1 MDRNTVV
8 GLVVIFIILIGFSYI
23 NRPSQEQMEEARRK
37 RDSIALVE
45 AREDKLQEE
54 LQRENQQKD
63 IENVENAED
72 AEPIL
77 NNNDDSGEPTG
88 TFSQAKNGEKEL
100 VTLENDLL
108 KINVST
114 LGGSVYSVEVK
125 DYETYSG
132 DPLILYANDSNVFGL
147 QFWGEN
153 KNVET
158 HKLFFEP
165 DRQES
170 NIRVKPGDNPQ
181 TLRMRLSAG
190 EDSYIDYVYT
200 IHPESYMI
208 DFGIELNNMND
219 IISGRPGSIDLLW
232 DVILPQL
239 EKNGEKESEYTTIA
253 YQLSNGDF
261 EELSSRSDEASEDV
275 TTRINWIGY
284 KQQFFSTFLV
294 HEENFLNAKF
304 NSNIVEDGKHT
315 RSFSSRIAVPYSGE
329 ETESHDMKMYFGPNH
344 FNTLKEYDYSFEE
357 VVPLGSWIIKW
368 INQYVIIFVFDLLNK
383 FINSYGLIIL
393 LLTILIKIVLFP
405 LTYKSYLS
413 QAKMRVLK
421 PQIDEIGKKYPKKE
435 DAMKKQQAVM
445 GLYKKVGVSPL
456 GGCLPMLIQ
465 FPILIAMF
473 RFFPASFELR
483 QESFLWAE
491 DLSTYDS
498 ILDLPFTIPY
508 YGDHVSLF
516 TLLMAG
522 ALFLTSKTSTAQ
534 MDTNAQMP
542 GMKYMMLY
550 MMPLMLLF
558 FFNSYSAGL
567 SYYYFLSNIITFGQ
581 TMLIRKT
588 VDDEAIL
595 KKLTENAKKP
605 QTKSKFQ
612 AKIEE
617 MAKQKQQQKRG
628 KR

>member
-23 NRPSQEQMEEARRK
+23 NRPSQEQMEEERRK

-63 IENVENAED
+63 IENAEKAED
-72 AEPIL
+72 AELIL
-77 NNNDDSGEPTG
+77 NNNDDSDEPTG
-88 TFSQAKNGEKEL
+88 TFIQAKNGEKEL
-100 VTLENDLL
+100 VALENDLL

-294 HEENFLNAKF
+294 HDDNFLNAKF
-304 NSNIVEDGKHT
+304 NSNLVADGKHT

-329 ETESHDMKMYFGPNH
+329 ESESHDMKMYFGPNH
-344 FNTLKEYDYSFEE
+344 FNTLKEYDYGFEE
-357 VVPLGSWIIKW
+357 VVPLGGWIIKW
-368 INQYVIIFVFDLLNK
+368 INQYVIIFVFDLLNN

-498 ILDLPFTIPY
+498 ILDLPFTIPF

-581 TMLIRKT
+581 TMLIRKS

-605 QTKSKFQ
+605 QKKSKFQ

-617 MAKQKQQQKRG
+617 MAKQKQQQKKG
-628 KR
+628 K